1 MASLLFYESIVV
13 LSREQHGD
21 LRIQTGSRDCS
32 FAAHTSYV
40 PLVASEF
47 YQTAAD
53 YPIVFAGSGNEA
65 FPVAL
70 LSLQEGRNPYVASN
84 GEWRLG
90 TYLPAFVRRYPF
102 LLARAGEG
110 ESAELTVC
118 IDETYSGFSRE
129 EGQRLFNERGT
140 QTEYMA
146 NTVQFLQQYQAE
158 TERTREF
165 VQRLNELNLLERRDL
180 RLRDIDGTEY
190 VLEDF
195 QLVNGQRLDEL
206 DEATVFELHRNGF
219 LGWIHAHLVSVTGLE
234 RFPVRLQRIG

>member
-32 FAAHTSYV
+32 FAAHTNYV

-53 YPIVFAGSGNEA
+53 YPIVFAGSGNDA
-65 FPVAL
+65 APVAL
-70 LSLQEGRNPYVASN
+70 LGLEEGRNPFIGSN

-102 LLARAGEG
+102 LLARTGEG

-118 IDETYSGFSRE
+118 IDDTYSGFSRE
-129 EGQRLFNERGT
+129 EGERLFNERGT
-140 QTEYMA
+140 QTEYLS
-146 NTVQFLQQYQAE
+146 NTIQFLQQYQAE
-158 TERTREF
+158 SERTREF
-165 VQRLNELNLLERRDL
+165 VQRLNELGLLERRDL
-180 RLRDIDGTEY
+180 KLRDLSGHEY
-190 VLEDF
+190 LLEDF
-195 QLVNGQRLDEL
+195 QMVNGQRLDDL
-206 DEATVFELHRNGF
+206 DQETVFELHRNGY
-219 LGWIHAHLVSVTGLE
+219 LGWIHAHLVSVAGLE